1 MPCNVDITTQEI
13 IKFAEEADPSGIRTM
28 GVLTKPD
35 LATEKATQD
44 AAMDLLLGRRNM
56 LKLGYHVVKNRSAD
70 DNDSSIPAR
79 LVDDSVFFAA
89 PPWSSVSDRC
99 GIASLQSRLREL
111 LMHISRKEFGPVKSE
126 IEGRLRKCRAELEIM
141 GPARDDP
148 NAQRLYLGKLAS
160 RFQTT
165 TQSALNGYYAGD
177 DTFNQLEPNL
187 RLITKMVKLN
197 EIFSN
202 VFWTRGHKQHFGT
215 TWDDDGEALYGSS
228 VDNISFEI
236 PQEAYPELHDVIETD
251 DYRCPKPLRG
261 PIMSL
266 IEEVFESS
274 RGPELGTKKRSE
286 RMCKSLEALAVS
298 FSDGDRF
305 IPVEALRQHS
315 TTDKSNG
322 QQVCE
327 DILDTLMSYYK
338 VARKRF
344 VDIVCQQV
352 IYHFLM
358 DTDKSPLRIFSPDLV
373 MSLDDEE
380 LEKLAGEDA
389 ESRRR
394 RVNLMREI
402 ESLEEAL
409 GALRL

>member
-13 IKFAEEADPSGIRTM
+13 LKLAEEADPSGIRTM

-44 AAMDLLLGRRNM
+44 AAMDLLQERRNV

-70 DNDSSIPAR
+70 DDNSTLPAR
-79 LVDDSVFFAA
+79 LADERAFFAA
-89 PPWSSVSDRC
+89 PPWSSIPDRC
-99 GIASLQSRLREL
+99 GITSLQTRLREL
-111 LMHISRKEFGPVKSE
+111 LMSISRKELGPVKLE
-126 IEGRLRKCRAELEIM
+126 IEGRLRKRRAELEIM
-141 GPARDDP
+141 GPARDDS
-148 NAQRLYLGKLAS
+148 NAQRQYLGKLAT

-177 DTFNQLEPNL
+177 DMFKQSEPNL
-187 RLITKMVKLN
+187 KLITKVVKLN
-197 EIFSN
+197 EVFSDIF
-202 VFWTRGHKQHFGT
+202 WKRGHKQHFGP
-215 TWDDDGEALYGSS
+215 TWDDDGEPSYGSS
-228 VDNISFEI
+228 TDNSPFKVPLRE
-236 PQEAYPELHDVIETD
+236 YPELYSIIQTD
-251 DYRCPKPLRG
+251 DYTCPKPLKG

-274 RGPELGTKKRSE
+274 RGPELGTIKRSE

-298 FSDGDRF
+298 LSDGSY
-305 IPVEALRQHS
+305 IPVKALRQRS
-315 TTDKSNG
+315 TIDKDNR

-352 IYHFLM
+352 IHHFLLE
-358 DTDKSPLRIFSPDLV
+358 TDDGPLRIFSPDLV
-373 MSLDDEE
+373 MSLSTEQ
-380 LEKLAGEDA
+380 LEMVAGEDA
-389 ESRRR
+389 ESKRRR
-394 RVNLMREI
+394 NILKREI
-402 ESLEEAL
+402 DSLEA
-409 GALRL
+409 ALRILRS